1 MTVVVLLSETRAHGD
16 VQGRRFVAGCP
27 TALPENRNR
36 EGVLNMKNK
45 MLLGVVFILTGCPG
59 PSVRMVYRESTTALI
74 KENQVCV
81 VSPLEPQ
88 ERLTA
93 IQINSDNSDSLHKIF
108 DDKPVYVPKGECLPV
123 FGFKFTSGER
133 YSFAYD
139 VQSDKSESHLVT
151 AEETVIKI
159 V

>member
-1 MTVVVLLSETRAHGD
+1 MNGPFYRDTYKKTVI
-16 VQGRRFVAGCP
+16 
-27 TALPENRNR
+27 
-36 EGVLNMKNK
+36 MKK
-45 MLLGVVFILTGCPG
+45 SMLLAGVILLTGCPG
-59 PSVRMVYRESTTALI
+59 PGDRMVDRESTTALI
-74 KENQVCV
+74 KDNQVCV

-93 IQINSDNSDSLHKIF
+93 IQINSDNSDPLHKIF

-133 YSFAYD
+133 YNFAYD

-151 AEETVIKI
+151 AEFSYPKE
-159 V
+159 